1 MGETQTK
8 GKQKGLSEDSIYPNK
23 RKLYINKQCGLGR
36 KLEKTGEFAES
47 YFRNNYYDAFW
58 LTQEILERTQKA
70 KENWKLNWHDDKDIM
85 EQEKLYNIIIFC
97 GGRGTG
103 KTSVMHS
110 VIEALRCKS
119 EEFKEFIIQYEQK
132 EKKSGQR
139 NPDGLDVSQLLDEYQ
154 FACLDGIDA
163 SLLEEKED
171 ILDVILSKMLQ
182 RLQKKMD
189 GYDKNHLWGMEAG
202 DSYSRGDIYRK
213 FEEICH
219 NRRRFSGWMD
229 NRYDVG
235 ESSAEQLNS
244 LAGSMGIR
252 RNLQELVRMYLQAL
266 GMRGDKESQYL
277 VIGIDDLD
285 MHGNAYGMLEQ
296 LHRYLM
302 IPQVIIYIA
311 VSDREIQSVC
321 EKHFAKMYD
330 RPAELAMS
338 YLEKVLPYS
347 QRIYLPSTYNGD
359 FFNIIVDELNPEKTE
374 YSIKEYLLREIAR
387 KTHVFYSSQGPEAH
401 FYEIG
406 NLRTLYNMHYLLKSM
421 KEIEKEDLRSE
432 REALAAKDG
441 SYREILDINI
451 DKLRNDVIGRMAM
464 EKLSDEGQQI
474 FRKYYQEDFSSN
486 AEYLVGQ
493 IAEILK
499 EEEFAQNYQTLG
511 YSYGELIHA
520 LYCLGKRKQEFKPLI
535 QCLLA
540 LATIELTQNY
550 IYAFHVK
557 DKSSQMKWE
566 EYISGTVCGG
576 FGNRLL
582 PKVKE
587 KEEVKEDG
595 KAVSYVKDC
604 IIYVSIPLPG
614 REGKELQSNGLSEDD
629 KYNICVSLLED
640 EGYKFVESFELF
652 MMFLSKKEEI
662 GAEKYNISMEK
673 THQGFAIC
681 LKDWECTFDI
691 FGFAVYS
698 MEGEAYFER
707 VDEMIFQMMK
717 SYCCADSV
725 LKPEKEKILL
735 DKIKEKSLRKKY
747 ESWDKDHS
755 GMALPIYSLD
765 IMYNI
770 LKKAKKELE
779 RKLPKAIA
787 PGDFL
792 QAIVELYK
800 SLEKLLELEDDFYNR
815 VGKSEKEGKEEP
827 QKEGTPEGDED
838 DSADGNAAV
847 EKDDQDKIA
856 QTNGEEGGKERDY
869 SDFLKAYAECPFI
882 QPFIKDGLPEM
893 FRALFNYMI
902 LELIKE

>member
-1 MGETQTK
+1 MGETK
-8 GKQKGLSEDSIYPNK
+8 AEGKQKGLSEDSIYPNK

-36 KLEKTGEFAES
+36 KLEKIGEFAES

-58 LTQEILERTQKA
+58 LTQEILERNQKV
-70 KENWKLNWHDDKDIM
+70 KEKWTSNWQDDKDIM

-110 VIEALRCKS
+110 VIEALRC
-119 EEFKEFIIQYEQK
+119 EPREYREFISQYEQK

-139 NPDGLDVSQLLDEYQ
+139 NPDRLDASQLLDKYQ

-182 RLQKKMD
+182 RLQEKMD
-189 GYDKNHLWGMEAG
+189 GYGKNHLWGMEAG
-202 DSYSRGDIYRK
+202 DSYSKGDIYRK

-219 NRRRFSGWMD
+219 NRRRFSGRMD
-229 NRYDVG
+229 NLYDVG

-244 LAGSMGIR
+244 LAGSLGIR
-252 RNLQELVRMYLQAL
+252 RNLQELVLMYLQAL

-347 QRIYLPSTYNGD
+347 QRIYLPSTYFGD
-359 FFNIIVDELNPEKTE
+359 FFNIIADESDTE
-374 YSIKEYLLREIAR
+374 ETEFTIKEYLLREIAR
-387 KTHVFYSSQGPEAH
+387 KTHVFYDSQGLEEH

-432 REALAAKDG
+432 REALADKDG

-451 DKLRNDVIGRMAM
+451 DKLRNDVIGRMAT

-474 FRKYYQEDFSSN
+474 FRKYYREDFSSN

-499 EEEFAQNYQTLG
+499 EEEFAQNYQVLG

-535 QCLLA
+535 QCVLA

-550 IYAFHVK
+550 IYAFHVE
-557 DKSSQMKWE
+557 DKGSQDKWK

-582 PKVKE
+582 PKVKGK
-587 KEEVKEDG
+587 KEC
-595 KAVSYVKDC
+595 KAISYVKDC
-604 IIYVSIPLPG
+604 IIYVSIPLPETEG
-614 REGKELQSNGLSEDD
+614 RELQGDGPTEDD
-629 KYNICVSLLED
+629 KYKMCVSLIED

-652 MMFLSKKEEI
+652 MMFLSKKDEI
-662 GAEKYNISMEK
+662 GAEKYNISLKEHNQK
-673 THQGFAIC
+673 FAIY
-681 LKDWECTFDI
+681 LGGWECTFDI
-691 FGFAVYS
+691 LGFAVHS
-698 MEGEAYFER
+698 MKWEAYFER
-707 VDEMIFQMMK
+707 VDEMIFQMLK
-717 SYCCADSV
+717 SYCCAGSM
-725 LKPEKEKILL
+725 LESGKEKILK
-735 DKIKEKSLRKKY
+735 DKIKEKSLRTKY
-747 ESWDKDHS
+747 ESWDKSHR
-755 GMALPIYSLD
+755 GMALPVYSLD

-787 PGDFL
+787 PNDFL
-792 QAIVELYK
+792 QAITELYK
-800 SLEKLLELEDDFYNR
+800 FLGTCLEKEDDFYNR
-815 VGKSEKEGKEEP
+815 VGKSEKEDKKEV
-827 QKEGTPEGDED
+827 QKEGTPVGDKD
-838 DSADGNAAV
+838 DNADGNTAV
-847 EKDDQDKIA
+847 EK
-856 QTNGEEGGKERDY
+856 RDY
-869 SDFLKAYAECPFI
+869 SEFLKAYAECPFI
-882 QPFIKDGLPEM
+882 QPFIKDELPDM
-893 FRALFNYMI
+893 FQALFNHMI
-902 LELIKE
+902 QG